1 MLTLKR
7 SIGWASPLV
16 PSVALVMVAGCAS
29 LQPAAGTPITDIGA
43 IAGKWAGTVTPGN
56 EFFYLTITPNGE
68 LTATWGP
75 NYAWGT
81 VTLGTGKA
89 TFRMEPG
96 PYEGTVTLYASR
108 GSRLLILD
116 DNWLAFYAQVTPR

>member
-1 MLTLKR
+1 MLTLKQ
-7 SIGWASPLV
+7 SIGWAFPLV
-16 PSVALVMVAGCAS
+16 PAVALVMVAGCTS
-29 LQPAAGTPITDIGA
+29 LQPAAATPISDIGA
-43 IAGKWAGTVTPGN
+43 IAGNWAGTVTPGN
-56 EFFYLTITPNGE
+56 EFFYLTITSDGA
-68 LTATWGP
+68 LKAAWGP

-96 PYEGTVTLYASR
+96 LFEGTVTLYGSG

-116 DNWLAFYAQVTPR
+116 DNWSTFYAQVTPR

>member
-16 PSVALVMVAGCAS
+16 PALALVMVAGCTS
-29 LQPAAGTPITDIGA
+29 LQPATGTPIPDFGA

-56 EFFYLTITPNGE
+56 ELFYLTITPDGG

-96 PYEGTVTLYASR
+96 RFEGTVTLYASG
-108 GSRLLILD
+108 GSRLLVLED
-116 DNWLAFYAQVTPR
+116 DWSAFYAQVTPE